1 MFVIYIQYVL
11 NKCQI
16 FPIGFIIAL
25 NIVKINI
32 YILNILIMNKICNLI
47 LFSL

>member
-11 NKCQI
+11 NKRQI

-32 YILNILIMNKICNLI
+32 YIYWIY
-47 LFSL
+47 

>member
-11 NKCQI
+11 NKQI

-32 YILNILIMNKICNLI
+32 YILNILIMNKIWNLI